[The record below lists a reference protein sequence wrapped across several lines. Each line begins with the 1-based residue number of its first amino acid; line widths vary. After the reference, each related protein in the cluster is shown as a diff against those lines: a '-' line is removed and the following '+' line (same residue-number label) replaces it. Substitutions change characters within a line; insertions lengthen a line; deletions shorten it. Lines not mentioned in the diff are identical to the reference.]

1 MQYVSADEV
10 IDTAA
15 SVIATATE
23 QDKALMLQWL
33 WEGLQQL
40 GVSED
45 QIQVC
50 TLIPKNCIAKK
61 PADLRILLDISLY
74 DSQGLLIPHVFRSGK
89 KRIYPIQSPTNVVI
103 SDGTITPLWV
113 DISQDLYNIILGSN
127 AADTVAAVGIRYF
140 AYPLDPQGRPMVRQD
155 EVMALIYFLR
165 FFWSLRKNDNR
176 SEIDQNRNMWLL
188 ECDRTIAKKKMVPQ
202 EELKTIARAWRS
214 LIPNLN
220 NNQF

>member
-10 IDTAA
+10 IDTAS

-23 QDKALMLQWL
+23 QDKAFMLQWL

-40 GVSED
+40 GVSEE

-61 PADLRILLDISLY
+61 PADLRMLLDISLY
-74 DSQGLLIPHVFRSGK
+74 DSQGLLIPSVFRSGK
-89 KRIYPIQSPTNVVI
+89 KRIYPIQPPTNVIV
-103 SDGTITPLWV
+103 SDNTIIPLWIDV
-113 DISQDLYNIILGSN
+113 SEDLNNIILGSN
-127 AADTVAAVGIRYF
+127 AANTVAVIGIRYF
-140 AYPLDPQGRPMVRQD
+140 AYPLDAQGRPMVRQD
-155 EVMALIYFLR
+155 ETMALIYFLR
-165 FFWSLRKNDNR
+165 FMWSLRKNDNR

-188 ECDRTIAKKKMVPQ
+188 ESDRTRAKKKMVPQ

-220 NNQF
+220 DNQF